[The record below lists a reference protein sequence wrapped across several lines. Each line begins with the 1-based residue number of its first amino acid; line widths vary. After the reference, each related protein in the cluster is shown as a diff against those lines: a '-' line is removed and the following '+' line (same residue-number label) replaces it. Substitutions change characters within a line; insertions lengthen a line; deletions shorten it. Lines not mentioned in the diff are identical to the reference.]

1 MMKLVE
7 MKCKNCGATLK
18 VASNARDVLCQ
29 FCGTEFKIDDEVQH
43 VQYDN
48 MEQSGYE
55 FERGRIR
62 AQQES
67 MPKPKKKITIRT
79 IIAWI
84 FLFPFFIMYYMF
96 KYIVKLVIYL
106 VNKNKKI

>member
-1 MMKLVE
+1 MKLVE
-7 MKCKNCGATLK
+7 MKCKNCGALLK
-18 VASNARDVLCQ
+18 VDSELKETYCQ
-29 FCGTEFKIDDEVQH
+29 FCGAVFKIDDEVKH

-55 FERGRIR
+55 FEMGRIR

-67 MPKPKKKITIRT
+67 IPKPKKKITVWT

-84 FLFPFFIMYYMF
+84 FLFPLFIMYYMF
-96 KYIVKLVIYL
+96 KYIIKLVIYL
-106 VNKNKKI
+106 INKNKKDS